1 MLIEFSVENF
11 RSIKDEIRLSLV
23 AGPGREHRETH
34 LVTPELNEGV
44 RSVPLVRSAALY
56 GANASG
62 KTNLIRAL
70 QVMQHIVTH
79 SGRELDDLPV
89 VPFQFDPE
97 SRVQPTTFEVVG
109 IANRM
114 RFQYGFSAR
123 RNIVTEEWLYA
134 WPLGRIQFWFER
146 TTDAD
151 TGTVGCKFGDKLAGD
166 KEVWRRAT
174 RPDALLLSTAITLN
188 SEQLQ
193 PVFGWFSGNV
203 HVAGVGGWNNGFSLD
218 WCGGD
223 RKTEVV
229 RFLQAADLAIE
240 DLRLVHR
247 DFLPEMLPA
256 ELPPEVRRRMNEEL
270 SMVYI
275 DPPTNIHHP
284 EVRRRMNEELS
295 RDKLVQVQVS
305 HDTSHGQPTELD
317 LDEESDGT
325 QKMFALAA
333 PWLDTLANG
342 RVIVF
347 DELHDNLHPALVRFL
362 VERFHNPEV
371 SAKGAQ
377 LVFTTHDTSILN
389 QDVFRRDQIWFCE
402 RNSRQETQIFPL
414 TEFRP
419 RRGVENLERSYLAGR
434 YGALPYIRTANAR
447 SKA

>member
-11 RSIKDEIRLSLV
+11 RSIKDDIRLSLV
-23 AGPGREHRETH
+23 AGPGKEQRETH

-70 QVMQHIVTH
+70 QAMQHIVTH

-134 WPLGRIQFWFER
+134 WPLGRIQLWFER

-151 TGTVGCKFGDKLAGD
+151 TGTVGCRFGDKLAGD

-193 PVFGWFSGNV
+193 PVFGWFSNNV
-203 HVAGVGGWNNGFSLD
+203 HIAGVGGWANEFSVD

-223 RKTEVV
+223 RKAEVV
-229 RFLQAADLAIE
+229 QFLQAADLAIE

-247 DFLPEMLPA
+247 DFSPEMLPT
-256 ELPPEVRRRMNEEL
+256 ELPPEVRRRMNEEF
-270 SMVYI
+270 SG
-275 DPPTNIHHP
+275 T
-284 EVRRRMNEELS
+284 
-295 RDKLVQVQVS
+295 KLVQVRVS

-342 RVIVF
+342 HVIVF

-362 VERFHNPEV
+362 VDRFHDPEV

-389 QDVFRRDQIWFCE
+389 QEVFRRDQIWFCE
-402 RNSRQETQIFPL
+402 QNSGQETQVFPL
-414 TEFRP
+414 TDFRP

-434 YGALPYIRTANAR
+434 YGALPHIRPASAR
-447 SKA
+447 SRV